1 MDVSCNFCGV
11 IVAKIEQ
18 QMRKVGLSTM
28 RTNEPPKANAAP
40 AANLAAGDLAR
51 ETRSDVIRVALVD
64 DHPIM
69 RAGLVY
75 TFEREPGFEVVGEGA
90 SGAEAIH
97 IAETLLP
104 DLIFLDINMP
114 GDGVHAARAISR
126 SCPAVRIIMLTAHD
140 GEQHVVDALR
150 CGASGYVVKGVSS
163 EELIKTAQSVHEG
176 EAYVSPGLA
185 AKLLGRRPSLAS
197 PTTGLTHKFVEL
209 TSREEQI
216 LRFVCEGQSNK
227 EIGEQ
232 IGLSEKTVKHYM
244 TNILQKLHAR
254 NRVEAALIAR
264 EHLSR

>member
-1 MDVSCNFCGV
+1 
-11 IVAKIEQ
+11 
-18 QMRKVGLSTM
+18 MRAENSPV
-28 RTNEPPKANAAP
+28 E
-40 AANLAAGDLAR
+40 DLAPVVALGPS
-51 ETRSDVIRVALVD
+51 ELSDEACQEVIRVALVD

-69 RAGLVY
+69 RAGLVH

-90 SGAEAIH
+90 SGAEAIQ

-126 SCPAVRIIMLTAHD
+126 TCPAVRIIMLTAHD

-150 CGASGYVVKGVSS
+150 CGASGYVIKGVSS

-185 AKLLGRRPSLAS
+185 AKLLGGRAS
-197 PTTGLTHKFVEL
+197 NTTPNGFAQKFVEL
-209 TSREEQI
+209 TLREEQI
-216 LRFVCEGQSNK
+216 LRLVCEGQSNK
-227 EIGEQ
+227 EIGEHV
-232 IGLSEKTVKHYM
+232 GLTEKTVKHYM

>member
-1 MDVSCNFCGV
+1 
-11 IVAKIEQ
+11 
-18 QMRKVGLSTM
+18 MRVEDLPV
-28 RTNEPPKANAAP
+28 E
-40 AANLAAGDLAR
+40 DLAPVAALGPS
-51 ETRSDVIRVALVD
+51 ELSDEARQEVIRVALVD

-69 RAGLVY
+69 RAGLVH

-90 SGAEAIH
+90 SGAEAIQ

-126 SCPAVRIIMLTAHD
+126 TCPAVRIIMLTAHD

-150 CGASGYVVKGVSS
+150 CGASGYVIKGVSS

-185 AKLLGRRPSLAS
+185 AKLLGSRRAS
-197 PTTGLTHKFVEL
+197 STTHNGFAHKFVEL
-209 TSREEQI
+209 TLREEQI
-216 LRFVCEGQSNK
+216 LRLVCEGQSNK
-227 EIGEQ
+227 EIGENV
-232 IGLSEKTVKHYM
+232 GLTEKTVKHYM

>member
-1 MDVSCNFCGV
+1 M
-11 IVAKIEQ
+11 
-18 QMRKVGLSTM
+18 MRSGELPMTDIPS
-28 RTNEPPKANAAP
+28 AAG
-40 AANLAAGDLAR
+40 LAAGDLPD
-51 ETRSDVIRVALVD
+51 ETREEVIRVALVD

-90 SGAEAIH
+90 SGAEAIQ

-104 DLIFLDINMP
+104 DIIFLDINMP
-114 GDGVHAARAISR
+114 GDGVHAAKAISR
-126 SCPAVRIIMLTAHD
+126 TCPAVRIIMLTAHD
-140 GEQHVVDALR
+140 GEQYVVDALR
-150 CGASGYVVKGVSS
+150 GGASGYVIKGVSS

-185 AKLLGRRPSLAS
+185 AKLLGRRASAVPLAGFS
-197 PTTGLTHKFVEL
+197 EKFVDL
-209 TSREEQI
+209 TPREEQI
-216 LRFVCEGQSNK
+216 LRLVCEGQSNK
-227 EIGEQ
+227 EIGENV
-232 IGLSEKTVKHYM
+232 GLTEKTVKHYM

>member
-1 MDVSCNFCGV
+1 
-11 IVAKIEQ
+11 
-18 QMRKVGLSTM
+18 M
-28 RTNEPPKANAAP
+28 RTKESLAEDTAP
-40 AANLAAGDLAR
+40 AMAPAR
-51 ETRSDVIRVALVD
+51 SDETREDVIRVALVD

-69 RAGLVY
+69 RAGLVH

-114 GDGVHAARAISR
+114 GDGVYAAQAISR
-126 SCPAVRIIMLTAHD
+126 TCPAVRIIMLTAHD

-150 CGASGYVVKGVSS
+150 CGASGYVVKGISS
-163 EELIKTAQSVHEG
+163 EELIKTAHSVHEG

-185 AKLLGRRPSLAS
+185 AKLLGRRAIDVSS
-197 PTTGLTHKFVEL
+197 NGFTRKFVDL
-209 TSREEQI
+209 TPREEQI
-216 LRFVCEGQSNK
+216 LRFVCDGHSNK
-227 EIGEQ
+227 EIGENV
-232 IGLSEKTVKHYM
+232 GLSEKTVKHYM

-264 EHLSR
+264 EHLNR

>member
-1 MDVSCNFCGV
+1 M
-11 IVAKIEQ
+11 
-18 QMRKVGLSTM
+18 M
-28 RTNEPPKANAAP
+28 RTGELPMTNIPP
-40 AANLAAGDLAR
+40 AAGLAAGELPGETGEELSHDAR
-51 ETRSDVIRVALVD
+51 EDVIRVALVD

-90 SGAEAIH
+90 SGAEAIK

-104 DLIFLDINMP
+104 DIIFLDINMP
-114 GDGVHAARAISR
+114 GDGVHAAKAISR
-126 SCPAVRIIMLTAHD
+126 TCPAVRIIMLTAHD
-140 GEQHVVDALR
+140 GEQYVVDALR
-150 CGASGYVVKGVSS
+150 GGASGYVIKGVSS

-185 AKLLGRRPSLAS
+185 AKLLGRRASAVPLAGFS
-197 PTTGLTHKFVEL
+197 EKFVDL
-209 TSREEQI
+209 TPREEQI
-216 LRFVCEGQSNK
+216 LRLVCEGQSNK
-227 EIGEQ
+227 EIGENV
-232 IGLSEKTVKHYM
+232 GLTEKTVKHYM